1 LKGEIKG
8 ELKRG
13 KETAQEMFLDGENI
27 TKIKKYSKLPDGD
40 LADILRE
47 LPKDIQTRYSFIN
60 N

>member
-1 LKGEIKG
+1 MKGEIKG

-27 TKIKKYSKLPDGD
+27 AKIKKYSKLPDGD